1 MTPRSILALGL
12 ASLAT
17 VCLAVACSTSLEH
30 AEPAARAVTLPPPA
44 PTAEKPVDLP
54 GIHNVVAYGT
64 GIYSGSVPE
73 GGEGFETLA
82 SMGIRTV
89 ISVDGAAP
97 DAEEAAQHG
106 LRYVHFPVTYGGIS
120 EERQLEITR
129 AVRDLPGPVYIHCH
143 HGKHR
148 SAAASAAASVALGR
162 LDNAAATARMKVSG
176 TALNYKGLYACASD
190 SRRLSDAEI
199 SAAPDDF
206 PSKWRT
212 TGMVDAMVAIDE
224 ANDQL
229 KAIEKAKWGVP
240 ADHPDLIPSA
250 VAGNLENLLRGLEK
264 DHDSVAKP
272 AEFRALLKASA
283 DAAQKLED
291 GLVNKQSGDEL
302 AQRMRSV
309 ADSCKACHTKYRD

>member
-1 MTPRSILALGL
+1 MNPRRLLALGL
-12 ASLAT
+12 AAFTGL
-17 VCLAVACSTSLEH
+17 CLAVACASSEDR
-30 AEPAARAVTLPPPA
+30 PAAAPRAVTVPPPTA
-44 PTAEKPVDLP
+44 TAEKPVDLP
-54 GIHNVVAYGT
+54 GLHNVVAYGT

-82 SMGIRTV
+82 NMGIRTV

-97 DAEEAAQHG
+97 EADEAAEHG

-120 EERQLEITR
+120 AERQLEITR

-162 LDNAAATARMKVSG
+162 LDNAQATARMKVSG
-176 TALNYKGLYACASD
+176 TAANYEGLYACASD
-190 SRRLSDAEI
+190 SRPLSEAQI
-199 SAAPDDF
+199 SAAPNDF
-206 PSKWRT
+206 PSKWKT

-240 ADHPDLIPSA
+240 ADHPDLVPSA

-264 DHDSVAKP
+264 DHDSVSKP
-272 AEFRALLKASA
+272 AEFHELLKASA

-291 GLVNKQSGDEL
+291 GFVNKQTGEEL
-302 AQRMRSV
+302 AKLMKSV

>member
-1 MTPRSILALGL
+1 MTLRSILALGF

-17 VCLAVACSTSLEH
+17 LCLAVACSTSYVQTES
-30 AEPAARAVTLPPPA
+30 APRTVTVPPPA
-44 PTAEKPVDLP
+44 PNAETPVDLP

-82 SMGIRTV
+82 SMGMRTV

-97 DAEEAAQHG
+97 DADEAAKHG

-162 LDNAAATARMKVSG
+162 LDNAQATARMKVSG
-176 TALNYKGLYACASD
+176 TAPNYEGLYACASD
-190 SRRLSDAEI
+190 SRRLSDSEI

-229 KAIEKAKWGVP
+229 KAIEKARWGVP

-264 DHDSVAKP
+264 DHDSISKP
-272 AEFRALLKASA
+272 QEFRELLKASA

-291 GLVNKQSGDEL
+291 GLVNEQSGEEL
-302 AQRMRSV
+302 AKLMKSV